1 MATLGRLVDS
11 EDGSHIDEAII
22 TYMRAPHSYTRED
35 VVEVSCHGGLAAVR
49 SALRSIVNAGAR
61 QARPGEFTLR
71 AFLSGRIDLAQAE
84 AVADAVR
91 APTDLTL
98 KAAEKQLRGA
108 LSKEVRELR
117 SRCLDLLAQMEAEI
131 DFTEDDV
138 PPLPR
143 PRLHNRLLDI
153 ESAIERSIEGASQG
167 ILLRHGLRLAIVGTP
182 NVGKSSLL
190 NALLRTDRAIVT
202 ELPGTT
208 RDVLEE
214 SLSLDGVPV
223 VVVDTAGIRGTTD
236 VAEAEG
242 VERSKRALSEADLVL
257 LVLDASRPL
266 SSPDQD
272 VARLVR
278 DSRRPALIVMNKED
292 LPARIPTARAAG
304 LVPDAGIVHTCA
316 LGHRGV
322 EPLRRTIIQEIG
334 AGSLT
339 AGEIPLVSNERHRE
353 ALVRAREHVRSSLEA
368 VDDSLPSDFVSIG
381 LHGAIIELGRI
392 TGEDATEDLLETIFS
407 KFCIGK

>member
-1 MATLGRLVDS
+1 MATLGQLVDS

-49 SALRSIVNAGAR
+49 SALRSIINAGAR

-98 KAAEKQLRGA
+98 KAAQKQLQGA
-108 LSKEVRELR
+108 LSREVREVR
-117 SRCLDLLAQMEAEI
+117 SNCLDLLAQMEAEI

-138 PPLPR
+138 PALPR
-143 PRLHNRLLDI
+143 PALHSQLLDI
-153 ESAIERSIEGASQG
+153 ESDIERSIEGASQG

-223 VVVDTAGIRGTTD
+223 VVVDTAGIRGTVD

-266 SSPDQD
+266 SQPDEE

-278 DSRRPALIVMNKED
+278 NSRRPALVVLNKED
-292 LPARIPTARAAG
+292 LPAQVPPVRAAR
-304 LVPDAGIVHTCA
+304 LIPEASVVHTCA

-322 EPLRRTIIQEIG
+322 ESLRRTIVQEIG

-381 LHGAIIELGRI
+381 LHGAIIELGLI